1 MGWRQKEEGEKGEDM
16 RMTLAIACL
25 FSGCAITPDRAHIA
39 VDKVVRLDEPMIE
52 GTRVSARVEWVR

>member
-1 MGWRQKEEGEKGEDM
+1 M

-39 VDKVVRLDEPMIE
+39 VEKVVRLDEPMIE